1 MTGDFGLSKRHSGQT
16 TDSANAVSLDIYNRS
31 FAGKPVP
38 GDQQRMSK
46 DLPSL
51 ITAVYLTGHGGIES
65 LRFREHVA
73 PA

>member
-1 MTGDFGLSKRHSGQT
+1 MGSD

-38 GDQQRMSK
+38 GDQEKMSK

-51 ITAVYLTGHGGIES
+51 MTAVYLTGRGASKPCSIAKM
-65 LRFREHVA
+65 FRQPEGS
-73 PA
+73 